1 MLLNS
6 SHTHAAPWPGATIK
20 LGGEFD
26 DWTETELH
34 YWDSVPDR
42 YASAALEAVGRLAPA
57 RVSGGVGQAAGLAV
71 NRRERTPDGRTILG
85 WNREGVRD
93 DSVVAIR
100 VDGLDG
106 PPLDTP
112 MRSRRSSRSPAIRW
126 SSVRTTR
133 ARART
138 SSGLSAM
145 PSRTNCIDP
154 VR

>member
-26 DWTETELH
+26 GWTETELH

-42 YASAALEAVGRLAPA
+42 YASAALQAFSPLAPA
-57 RVSGGVGQAAGLAV
+57 RVSGGVGQAPGLAV

-85 WNREGVRD
+85 WNPDGVRD
-93 DSVVAIR
+93 NSVVAIR
-100 VDGLDG
+100 VDGRTG
-106 PPLDTP
+106 
-112 MRSRRSSRSPAIRW
+112 RRSIRMRLRPSSHSPVIRW

-133 ARART
+133 GRART
-138 SSGLSAM
+138 SWVCSGSILQ
-145 PSRTNCIDP
+145 T
-154 VR
+154 VRPAA